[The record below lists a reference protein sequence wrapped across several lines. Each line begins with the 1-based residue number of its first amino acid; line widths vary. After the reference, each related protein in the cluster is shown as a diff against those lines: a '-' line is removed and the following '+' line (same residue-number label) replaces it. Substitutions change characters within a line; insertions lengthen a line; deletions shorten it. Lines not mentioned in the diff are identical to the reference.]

1 MILYQDEKHAL
12 IGVFGSS
19 NRKTGS
25 MIQTWI
31 MNKESLEGG
40 FCQDCTSLDLCYVF
54 QGKNS
59 IQKKLSRGGY
69 EEVSID
75 LSKKRVRVGTYG
87 DPSVFPLQVWKDLN
101 IKKHTGYTH
110 NWRSPHV
117 QEYKS
122 FLMASVETLESYHLA
137 KSLGWRVFY
146 NLLDVYTGLVS
157 IEQVQSE
164 INAIECPNSTH
175 ELTCYDCL
183 LCDGSKRAKDIFIY
197 PHGGKLSKKNAL
209 ATIEK
214 SRKQD
219 QDLVQVLLLNQE
231 SFQDHA

>member
-1 MILYQDEKHAL
+1 MILHQNEKHAL

-31 MNKESLEGG
+31 MEKESLEGG

-69 EEVSID
+69 EEISID

-87 DPSVFPLQVWKDLN
+87 DPSVFPLSVWKDLG

-110 NWRSPHV
+110 AWRLPAV

-146 NLLDVYTGLVS
+146 NLLDVYAGLIS
-157 IEQVQSE
+157 FEQVQAE
-164 INAIECPNSTH
+164 TNMIECPNVTH

-183 LCDGSKRAKDIFIY
+183 LCDGSKRAKDIYIY

-214 SRKQD
+214 SREQD
-219 QDLVQVLLLNQE
+219 QELIQTLLLDQG
-231 SFQDHA
+231 SFQHHA

>member
-1 MILYQDEKHAL
+1 MILYQNEKHAL
-12 IGVFGSS
+12 IGIFGSS

-31 MNKESLEGG
+31 MDKEDKEGAG
-40 FCQDCTSLDLCYVF
+40 CKDCTSLDLCYVF
-54 QGKNS
+54 QGKS
-59 IQKKLSRGGY
+59 SVQKKMSRGGY

-87 DPSVFPLQVWKDLN
+87 DPSVFPLRVWQDLN

-110 NWRSPHV
+110 FWRLPHV
-117 QEYKS
+117 QEYKK

-137 KSLGWRVFY
+137 KELGWRVFY
-146 NLLDVYTGLVS
+146 NMLDVYTGLVS

-164 INAIECPNSTH
+164 INAIECPNITD

-183 LCDGSKRAKDIFIY
+183 LCDGNKKAKDIFIH

-209 ATIEK
+209 TTIEK
-214 SRKQD
+214 SREQD
-219 QDLVQVLLLNQE
+219 QELIKTLLLNQE
-231 SFQDHA
+231 DFIHA